1 MVSRN
6 YSNTL
11 MKQLF
16 CVFFTKL
23 FPAAAFAVFATRVAL
38 YLNDSELKT
47 PLVTSKSASLAG
59 DSSLLNCQKHLD
71 VSEYLSLYSIKLYIG
86 IAMSIW
92 FASSINTSLIPVLY
106 VENGAQCLNATCV
119 SLFAATVISYVT
131 KINASEELKR
141 LDLILSVSNLIQLF
155 LLNVGSIK

>member
-23 FPAAAFAVFATRVAL
+23 FPATAFAVFATRVAL

-47 PLVTSKSASLAG
+47 PLVTSKSALLAG

-71 VSEYLSLYSIKLYIG
+71 VSEY
-86 IAMSIW
+86 
-92 FASSINTSLIPVLY
+92 F
-106 VENGAQCLNATCV
+106 
-119 SLFAATVISYVT
+119 SLFNQIVHRHCYVNMICFINKYIINSCLVCRKWCTMFKCNMCIIVCSYCY
-131 KINASEELKR
+131 
-141 LDLILSVSNLIQLF
+141 ILCD
-155 LLNVGSIK
+155 